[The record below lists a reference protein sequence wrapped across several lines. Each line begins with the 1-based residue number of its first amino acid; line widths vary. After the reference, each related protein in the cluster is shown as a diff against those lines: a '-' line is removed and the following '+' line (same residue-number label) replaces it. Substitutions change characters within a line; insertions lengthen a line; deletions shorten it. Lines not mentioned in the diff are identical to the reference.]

1 MSYKGLI
8 LVAGLLA
15 MAAAGAEEPDSAHGA
30 VETFD
35 GKPAELLAAT
45 TTTAAGGTVIEV
57 EEDDSSDDDRS
68 GDSDDSSD
76 DDQSSDSDD

>member
-45 TTTAAGGTVIEV
+45 TTTAAGANSNCIIL
-57 EEDDSSDDDRS
+57 S
-68 GDSDDSSD
+68 GYSIYI
-76 DDQSSDSDD
+76 